1 MAEAYAEGAE
11 AYAAEA
17 EAEAEAEAR
26 AGGGGLGEA
35 LPPAGFEW
43 GVTA

>member
-17 EAEAEAEAR
+17 EAEAR
-26 AGGGGLGEA
+26 VVGGGLGEA